1 MTASVE
7 VLPDHLSLAFAS
19 DDPGDHL
26 DIERALRD
34 LADLR
39 GIRTA
44 LGDWEHLLTE
54 WVADYLG
61 RNTLDLEG
69 VGHVEV
75 KRGVDRKEWDR
86 QGLIRAVLDSRRP
99 PDPVT
104 GEMVG
109 SDSGRAVIGDE
120 FLSCSQD
127 LARIL
132 DVWNLGAPRVTALRE
147 RSIDPDEFC
156 TSTAGKVSVVIT

>member
-1 MTASVE
+1 MTAIVDVNPGTISLSYASTDPVE
-7 VLPDHLSLAFAS
+7 
-19 DDPGDHL
+19 HL
-26 DIERALRD
+26 DIDTAVRD
-34 LADLR
+34 LSELR
-39 GIRTA
+39 EIRTA
-44 LGDWEHLLTE
+44 LADWEYLLTTF
-54 WVADYLG
+54 VADYLG
-61 RNTLDLEG
+61 RNAMDLES

-86 QGLIRAVLDSRRP
+86 QGLIRAVLDSRRD

-132 DVWNLGAPRVTALRE
+132 DVWNLGAPRVTSLRE
-147 RSIDPDEFC
+147 RGIDPDEFC

>member
-7 VLPDHLSLAFAS
+7 VLADHLSLAYAS

-26 DIERALRD
+26 DIERALHD
-34 LADLR
+34 LTGLR
-39 GIRTA
+39 EAVTA
-44 LGDWEHLLTE
+44 LKMWEGVLSDWI
-54 WVADYLG
+54 ADYLG
-61 RNTLDLEG
+61 RNTMDLEG

-75 KRGVDRKEWDR
+75 KRGADRKEWDR
-86 QGLIRAVLDSRRP
+86 QGLIRAVLDSRRA

-132 DVWNLGAPRVTALRE
+132 DCWNLGAPRVTALRE

-156 TSTAGKVSVVIT
+156 TSTPGKVSVIIT